1 MYLQLQEENQV
12 LNQQQSEQLAQLQQ
26 LAASEQQLREQ
37 LERQDLLLQ
46 QARLRLEVTVEKQ
59 QLEAD
64 QARETI
70 RVLRQE
76 LAKGQEDHQAALSD
90 LQSRL
95 TEYKL
100 KFEYAQRQLST
111 MP

>member
-46 QARLRLEVTVEKQ
+46 QARLRLEVTVEK
-59 QLEAD
+59 
-64 QARETI
+64 
-70 RVLRQE
+70 
-76 LAKGQEDHQAALSD
+76 
-90 LQSRL
+90 
-95 TEYKL
+95 
-100 KFEYAQRQLST
+100 
-111 MP
+111 

>member
-1 MYLQLQEENQV
+1 M
-12 LNQQQSEQLAQLQQ
+12 
-26 LAASEQQLREQ
+26 
-37 LERQDLLLQ
+37 
-46 QARLRLEVTVEKQ
+46 
-59 QLEAD
+59 
-64 QARETI
+64 
-70 RVLRQE
+70 LRQE